1 MEELK
6 LQTPVQTGV
15 SLVEVSLES
24 QAITLGSCFAD
35 SIGRKMEELGF
46 NILVNPFGTL
56 YNPVSICNSVARLSS
71 GIPFTSKD
79 CVMMGA
85 GAGLVCSFSHHTTFA
100 RKTEE
105 EFLSV
110 ANSSLEKASEFWNSA
125 SKVIITLGTAW
136 CFEHIATG
144 EIVSNCLKRDSKE
157 FNRRRL
163 SVAEVSNLLK
173 NMVHRFPEKEFIF
186 SVSPIRHL
194 KDGAHGNQLSKST
207 LLLAIDDIIK
217 SFPERTDY
225 FPAYEI
231 FMDELRDY
239 RFYAP
244 DMTHPSEQ
252 ATDYIWSRFV
262 DWAVPAKDIPE
273 LERRIKALAASRHRP
288 INPR

>member
-56 YNPVSICNSVARLSS
+56 YNPVSICNSVARLAS
-71 GIPFTSKD
+71 GIPFASKD

-173 NMVHRFPEKEFIF
+173 NMVQNWSFLWHRMTPESGMQK
-186 SVSPIRHL
+186 RH
-194 KDGAHGNQLSKST
+194 
-207 LLLAIDDIIK
+207 
-217 SFPERTDY
+217 
-225 FPAYEI
+225 
-231 FMDELRDY
+231 
-239 RFYAP
+239 
-244 DMTHPSEQ
+244 
-252 ATDYIWSRFV
+252 
-262 DWAVPAKDIPE
+262 
-273 LERRIKALAASRHRP
+273 
-288 INPR
+288 